1 MSVVSMKEL
10 LEAGVHFGHQTKRW
24 DPRMKPFIFTQ
35 RKGIHILDLQ
45 KTVDYVDK
53 AYTFV
58 KQLVAKGGN
67 ILFVG
72 TKKQAQEAIEK
83 EAQRCEMPY
92 VSNRWIGGLLTNFST
107 IMKSKQKLD
116 EFESILNDP
125 SKEKNYTKKELLK
138 FQKLRDKML
147 KPLGG
152 IRNLNKIPD
161 AMFIIDPF
169 VETTAVNEARK
180 MNVPIVAVVDTNCN
194 PQVIDYP
201 IPGND
206 DAIRAVNLFAGV
218 IANAVI
224 SGKKDLQMSHEGQDA
239 SGDSMQNVA
248 YVSRVDKATDEEMGS
263 QTSFSPDEDYMP
275 ADKVTA
281 QVAEPTEEEILRE
294 QYQSE
299 QKK

>member
-53 AYTFV
+53 AYAFV
-58 KQLVAKGGN
+58 KQVVAKGGN

-92 VSNRWIGGLLTNFST
+92 VSNRWIGGLLTNFAT

-116 EFESILNDP
+116 EYEGILDDP
-125 SKEKNYTKKELLK
+125 LKEKNYTKKEILK

-152 IRNLNKIPD
+152 IRNLNRIPD
-161 AMFIIDPF
+161 AMFVIDPSI
-169 VETTAVNEARK
+169 ETTAIKEARK
-180 MNVPIVAVVDTNCN
+180 MKVPIVSVVDTNCN
-194 PQVIDYP
+194 PLVIDYP

-224 SGKKDLQMSHEGQDA
+224 SGKKELQMTKEGTEET
-239 SGDSMQNVA
+239 SESLENVA
-248 YVSRVDKATDEEMGS
+248 YVSRVDKATEEEMGT
-263 QTSFSPDEDYMP
+263 QTSFSPDEDYLPVEKMS
-275 ADKVTA
+275 A
-281 QVAEPTEEEILRE
+281 QVAQPTEEEILRE
-294 QYQSE
+294 QYQAE
-299 QKK
+299 KK

>member
-1 MSVVSMKEL
+1 LSVVSMKEL

-53 AYTFV
+53 AYAFV
-58 KQLVAKGGN
+58 KQVVAKGGN

-92 VSNRWIGGLLTNFST
+92 VSNRWIGGLLTNFAT

-116 EFESILNDP
+116 EYEGILDDP
-125 SKEKNYTKKELLK
+125 LKEKNYTKKEILK

-152 IRNLNKIPD
+152 IRNLNRIPD
-161 AMFIIDPF
+161 AMFVIDPSI
-169 VETTAVNEARK
+169 ETTAIKEARK
-180 MNVPIVAVVDTNCN
+180 MKVPIVSVVDTNCN
-194 PQVIDYP
+194 PLVIDYP

-224 SGKKDLQMSHEGQDA
+224 SGKKELQMTKEGTEET
-239 SGDSMQNVA
+239 SESLENVA
-248 YVSRVDKATDEEMGS
+248 YVSRVDKATEEEMGT
-263 QTSFSPDEDYMP
+263 QTSFSPDEDYLPVEKMS
-275 ADKVTA
+275 A
-281 QVAEPTEEEILRE
+281 QVAQPTEEEILRE
-294 QYQSE
+294 QYQAE
-299 QKK
+299 KK